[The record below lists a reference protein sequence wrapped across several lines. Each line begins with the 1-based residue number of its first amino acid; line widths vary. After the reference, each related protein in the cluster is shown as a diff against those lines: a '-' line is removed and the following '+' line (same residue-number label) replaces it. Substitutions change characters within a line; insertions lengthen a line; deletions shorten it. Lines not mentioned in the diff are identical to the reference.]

1 MYAETDFLLALI
13 KDEEWLGD
21 AAEAVYRDRR
31 DELWTSQ
38 FTLIELL
45 VVAYREDRDTER
57 VVTNA
62 AKLVEVR
69 GDVDTVVAAA
79 TYVEDHGFTPF
90 DALHLVESDG
100 DTIVSSDGAYEGFAP
115 RLDLKEEH
123 EEALRNH

>member
-1 MYAETDFLLALI
+1 MYVETDFLLALI
-13 KDEEWLGD
+13 KDEDWLG
-21 AAEAVYRDRR
+21 EATETVYRAHR

-45 VVAYREDRDTER
+45 LVAYREDRDTER

-62 AKLVEVR
+62 ADLVEVR
-69 GDVDTVVAAA
+69 GDVETVLAAA

-100 DTIVSSDGAYEGFAP
+100 DTVVSSDGAYEEFAP
-115 RLDLKEEH
+115 RLDLKAVAEE
-123 EEALRNH
+123 

>member
-1 MYAETDFLLALI
+1 MYAEVDFLLALI
-13 KDEEWLGD
+13 KDNDWLGE
-21 AAEAVYRDRR
+21 AAEAVYQKHR

-45 VVAYREDRDTER
+45 LVAYRENRNTER
-57 VVTNA
+57 VVANA
-62 AKLVEVR
+62 AALLEIR

-90 DALHLVESDG
+90 DALHLVESAG

-115 RLDLKEEH
+115 RLDLLDVREE
-123 EEALRNH
+123 

>member
-13 KDEEWLGD
+13 KDDDWLGA
-21 AAEAVYRDRR
+21 AAEAVYHDYR

-45 VVAYREDRDTER
+45 MVAYREDRDTER

-62 AKLVEVR
+62 ADLVEVR
-69 GDVDTVVAAA
+69 GDVDTVITAA

-100 DTIVSSDGAYEGFAP
+100 ETIVSSDDTYEPFAS
-115 RLDLKEEH
+115 RFDLQAVDE
-123 EEALRNH
+123 

>member
-13 KDEEWLGD
+13 KDEDWLGEV
-21 AAEAVYRDRR
+21 AETVYRDRR
-31 DELWTSQ
+31 SELWTSQ

-45 VVAYREDRDTER
+45 LVAYREDRDTER

-62 AKLVEVR
+62 ANLVEVR

-79 TYVEDHGFTPF
+79 TYVEEHGFTPF

-100 DTIVSSDGAYEGFAP
+100 DPIVSSDGAYDGFAP
-115 RLDLKEEH
+115 RIDLTEPSEE
-123 EEALRNH
+123 

>member
-13 KDEEWLGD
+13 KDEDWLGT
-21 AAEAVYRDRR
+21 AAESVYRDHRE
-31 DELWTSQ
+31 DLWMSQ

-45 VVAYREDRDTER
+45 LVAYREDRDTER

-62 AKLVEVR
+62 ATLVDVR

-100 DTIVSSDGAYEGFAP
+100 DTVVSSDDTYDGFTP
-115 RLDLKEEH
+115 RFELGNN
-123 EEALRNH
+123 A

>member
-13 KDEEWLGD
+13 KDDDSLGD
-21 AAEAVYRDRR
+21 AAESVYREHR

-45 VVAYREDRDTER
+45 LVAYREERDTER
-57 VVTNA
+57 VVSNA
-62 AKLVEVR
+62 ANLVEVR
-69 GDVDTVVAAA
+69 GDTETVVTAA

-100 DTIVSSDGAYEGFAP
+100 DTVVSSDDTYEDVTP
-115 RLDLKEEH
+115 RLDLKSID
-123 EEALRNH
+123 EA

>member
-13 KDEEWLGD
+13 KDEDWLGD
-21 AAEAVYRDRR
+21 AAETIYRDRR

-45 VVAYREDRDTER
+45 LVAYREDRDAER

-69 GDVDTVVAAA
+69 GDVGTVVTAA

-115 RLDLKEEH
+115 RLDLNEEI
-123 EEALRNH
+123 EE